1 MSFAKTIFVF
11 LFLIFY
17 TSKDVYS
24 DFIMP
29 ISADLDSYDI
39 RIGYGF
45 SGGSL
50 TLFGSKEKLE
60 KIAVILSGP
69 ERDFLLNK
77 RQKVY
82 GLWVKRDINIFH
94 DIGSYYAAWVSH
106 DLRKKTDILD
116 FYGLKT
122 FKDRKDGDLK
132 NDFEQY
138 MMGRELYYPLDT
150 INIANN
156 NLFKIN
162 IPLPSNAT
170 VGNYLV
176 NVISLG
182 ASGLSSKI
190 SMSFDIIHSEFNKF
204 IYDLNKEYHK
214 LYAIL
219 VIVVSFINILLVRYF
234 IIN

>member
-1 MSFAKTIFVF
+1 MNLVKKI
-11 LFLIFY
+11 LIFLVLIIC
-17 TSKDVYS
+17 TNKNVYS

-39 RIGYGF
+39 HIGYGF
-45 SGGSL
+45 SGDNL

-60 KIAVILSGP
+60 KIAVALSGP

-77 RQKVY
+77 RQKLY
-82 GLWVKRDINIFH
+82 GLWIKRDVKIFNN
-94 DIGSYYAAWVSH
+94 IGSYFATWVSH
-106 DLRKKTDILD
+106 DLIKKLDMLD
-116 FYGLKT
+116 FYGLRT
-122 FKDRKDGDLK
+122 FEDKKNDDIK

-138 MMGRELYYPLDT
+138 MVHKKLYYSLD
-150 INIANN
+150 IISIANN

-170 VGNYLV
+170 VGSYLV
-176 NVISLG
+176 NIISFG
-182 ASGLSSKI
+182 IDGLNAKI

-204 IYDLNKEYHK
+204 IYDLNKDYHK
-214 LYAIL
+214 LYAIM
-219 VIVVSFINILLVRYF
+219 IIFVSFINILLVRYF